1 MKIRSKKLSIKK
13 WLFILLFCVSFIPI
27 FLTFIISKSL
37 VEDPK
42 VPINNNYLNVRDE
55 ILNNVSK
62 WSEPEW
68 QKEIKPKLDRYGIQV
83 RLFNSANKELFS
95 NFSYSDMNEQP
106 SNTNIKTRPVEEHLV
121 FKGSK
126 IAGIAYIHV
135 TQSSIITV
143 HNSKL
148 KEWFNEYGGLVIWL
162 TFSLIML
169 IFCTWFINKAL
180 LHPLK
185 KLAEATKSISMG
197 MLNIDLPK
205 SPIQEI
211 ERVSTAFRIMSQKL
225 DDSIKQQVKMEEER
239 KLFISSIIHDLRTP
253 LFSIRGYLEGIQK
266 GIADTP
272 EKIAKYIEVCQ
283 RKANVLDTLISD
295 LFIFT
300 KLEHLEQ
307 EPNFEKINIYK
318 FLNNIIKEFKLE
330 AEKKKIKVEIVSSVT
345 NHVIFA
351 DEHLLTRAIDN
362 LLNNALRHTPND
374 GKITISLNETDEHI
388 EISVID
394 TGEGINPKDL
404 PYLFTPLYRGE
415 GSRNRKTGGAGL
427 GLTIA
432 KKIFLA
438 HGGDLRAGN
447 HISHGGAVF
456 TAFLPKENSK

>member
-1 MKIRSKKLSIKK
+1 M
-13 WLFILLFCVSFIPI
+13 SFIPV

-42 VPINNNYLNVRDE
+42 VPVNNNYFNIRNE

-83 RLFNSANKELFS
+83 RLFNSANKELFA
-95 NFSYSDMNEQP
+95 NFSYSDMNEQ
-106 SNTNIKTRPVEEHLV
+106 STNTNIKTRPVEEHLV
-121 FKGSK
+121 FQGSK
-126 IAGIAYIHV
+126 IQGIAYIHV
-135 TQSSIITV
+135 TRPSVITV
-143 HNSKL
+143 HNS

-169 IFCTWFINKAL
+169 MFCTWFINKAL

-197 MLNIDLPK
+197 VLNIDLPK

-225 DDSIKQQVKMEEER
+225 DDSLKQQVKMEEER

-272 EKIAKYIEVCQ
+272 EKIEKYIEVCQ

-307 EPNFEKINIYK
+307 EPNLEKINIYT
-318 FLNNIIKEFKLE
+318 FLNNIVKEFKLE

-362 LLNNALRHTPND
+362 LLSNALRHTPNE

-394 TGEGINPKDL
+394 TGEGISPKDL

-432 KKIFLA
+432 KKIFLV
-438 HGGDLRAGN
+438 HGGDLRASN
-447 HISHGGAVF
+447 HLSHGGAVF
-456 TAFLPKENSK
+456 TAYLPKENSI

>member
-1 MKIRSKKLSIKK
+1 M
-13 WLFILLFCVSFIPI
+13 FCVSFIPI

-62 WSEPEW
+62 WSEPKW
-68 QKEIKPKLDRYGIQV
+68 QKEITPKLNQYGIQV
-83 RLFNSANKELFS
+83 RLFNSDNKELFS
-95 NFSYSDMNEQP
+95 NFSYSDMNEQ
-106 SNTNIKTRPVEEHLV
+106 STNTNIKTRPVEEHLV
-121 FKGSK
+121 FEGSK
-126 IAGIAYIHV
+126 IQGIAYIHV
-135 TQSSIITV
+135 TRSSVITV
-143 HNSKL
+143 HRSKF

-162 TFSLIML
+162 IFSLIML
-169 IFCTWFINKAL
+169 ILCTWFINKAL
-180 LHPLK
+180 LNPLK
-185 KLAEATKSISMG
+185 KLAEATRSVSKGI
-197 MLNIDLPK
+197 LNIDLPK

-211 ERVSTAFRIMSQKL
+211 ESVSTAFRIMSQKL

-307 EPNFEKINIYK
+307 KPNLEKINIYK
-318 FLNNIIKEFKLE
+318 FLNDIIKEFKLE
-330 AEKKKIKVEIVSSVT
+330 AGKKKIKVEIVSSIT
-345 NHVIFA
+345 NHIIFA

-362 LLNNALRHTPND
+362 LLNNALRHTPHE
-374 GKITISLNETDEHI
+374 GKITISLDETDQNI

-394 TGEGINPKDL
+394 TGEGIDPKDL

-415 GSRNRKTGGAGL
+415 SSRNRKTGGAGL

-438 HGGDLRAGN
+438 HGGDLRASN

>member
-1 MKIRSKKLSIKK
+1 MRIRDKKLPIKK
-13 WLFILLFCVSFIPI
+13 WLFILLFCVSFIPV
-27 FLTFIISKSL
+27 FLTFIISTSL

-42 VPINNNYLNVRDE
+42 VPINNNYLNIRDE

-62 WSEPEW
+62 WSDPKW
-68 QKEIKPKLDRYGIQV
+68 QTEITPKLDRYGIQV
-83 RLFNSANKELFS
+83 RLFNSTNKELFS
-95 NFSYSDMNEQP
+95 NFSYSDMNEL
-106 SNTNIKTRPVEEHLV
+106 NIKTRPVEEHLV
-121 FKGSK
+121 FQGSK
-126 IAGIAYIHV
+126 IQGIAYIHV
-135 TQSSIITV
+135 TRSSVITV
-143 HNSKL
+143 HNSKF

-162 TFSLIML
+162 TSSLIML
-169 IFCTWFINKAL
+169 FFCTWFINKAL
-180 LHPLK
+180 LNPLK
-185 KLAEATKSISMG
+185 KLAEATRSVSKGI
-197 MLNIDLPK
+197 LNIDLPK

-211 ERVSTAFRIMSQKL
+211 ESVSTAFRIMSQKL

-272 EKIAKYIEVCQ
+272 EKIEKYIEVCQ

-307 EPNFEKINIYK
+307 EPNLEKINIYK
-318 FLNNIIKEFKLE
+318 FLNDIIKEFKLE
-330 AEKKKIKVEIVSSVT
+330 AEKKKIKVETISSVT

-362 LLNNALRHTPND
+362 LLNNALRHTPNE
-374 GKITISLNETDEHI
+374 GKITISLNETDKNI

-394 TGEGINPKDL
+394 TGEGISPKDL

-438 HGGDLRAGN
+438 HGGDLRASN

-456 TAFLPKENSK
+456 TAYLPKENSK